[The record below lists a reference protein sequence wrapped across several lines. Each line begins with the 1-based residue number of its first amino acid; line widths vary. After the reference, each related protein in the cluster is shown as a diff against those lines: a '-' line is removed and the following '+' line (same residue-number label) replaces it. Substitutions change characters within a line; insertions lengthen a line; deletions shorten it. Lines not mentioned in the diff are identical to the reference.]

1 MDMLT
6 GLLEGPQAR
15 GAFLLKSVL
24 NPPWAMRIEDRAPLS
39 VATMVRGSAWML
51 PDGGEPVLI
60 APGDVAVVRGP
71 DPYTVADA
79 PDTPVTVTVGPDQR
93 CSTPEGE
100 DVTESMALGVRTW
113 GAAHQ
118 HAGSAVMLSGTY
130 QAPNEIGRRLLGA
143 LPQILVR
150 PAGTADATL
159 IDLLASEIS
168 SEEPGQ
174 EVVLDRLLDLLLIG
188 VLRAWP
194 SAADSG
200 APAWFRAQGD
210 PVVGPALR
218 LLHESPAHGWT
229 VEELAVR
236 VGVSRASLARRFRE
250 VMGEP
255 PVGYLTGWRL
265 ALAADMLREPDAT
278 VERVAR
284 RVGYGSAFAL
294 SAAFKRVRGM
304 SPQAFRAGTAG
315 PGAEPAPGPGG
326 TVVLSA
332 PAARPRPPG
341 RG

>member
-71 DPYTVADA
+71 DAYTVADA

-143 LPQILVR
+143 LPNVLVR
-150 PAGTADATL
+150 PARAADATL

-194 SAADSG
+194 SAADSS

-315 PGAEPAPGPGG
+315 PDAGLASGPGG

-332 PAARPRPPG
+332 PEVRLRPSG

>member
-71 DPYTVADA
+71 DAYTVADA

-143 LPQILVR
+143 LPNVLVR
-150 PAGTADATL
+150 PARAADATL

-194 SAADSG
+194 SAADSS

-315 PGAEPAPGPGG
+315 PDAGLAPGPGG

-332 PAARPRPPG
+332 PEVRLRPSG

>member
-1 MDMLT
+1 MQHA
-6 GLLEGPQAR
+6 GGPGRHRFHGAR
-15 GAFLLKSVL
+15 
-24 NPPWAMRIEDRAPLS
+24 RADL
-39 VATMVRGSAWML
+39 
-51 PDGGEPVLI
+51 
-60 APGDVAVVRGP
+60 
-71 DPYTVADA
+71 
-79 PDTPVTVTVGPDQR
+79 
-93 CSTPEGE
+93 
-100 DVTESMALGVRTW
+100 

-130 QAPNEIGRRLLGA
+130 QAPSEIGRRLLGA
-143 LPQILVR
+143 LPKILVR
-150 PAGTADATL
+150 PAKAADATL

-194 SAADSG
+194 SAADSS
-200 APAWFRAQGD
+200 APAWLRAQSD

-218 LLHESPAHGWT
+218 LLHESPAHAWT

-304 SPQAFRAGTAG
+304 SPQAFRAGGSG
-315 PGAEPAPGPGG
+315 PDAELAPGPGG
-326 TVVLSA
+326 TVVLS
-332 PAARPRPPG
+332 PPEV
-341 RG
+341 RSRRV

>member
-39 VATMVRGSAWML
+39 VVTMVRGSAWLL

-79 PDTPVTVTVGPDQR
+79 PDTPVTVAVGPDQR

-100 DVTESMALGVRTW
+100 DVTASMALGVRTW

-118 HAGSAVMLSGTY
+118 HADSAVMLSGTY

-143 LPQILVR
+143 LPNILVR
-150 PAGTADATL
+150 PAGAADATL

-194 SAADSG
+194 SATDSS
-200 APAWFRAQGD
+200 APAWFRAQSD

-218 LLHESPAHGWT
+218 LLHESPAHAWT
-229 VEELAVR
+229 VEELAER

-304 SPQAFRAGTAG
+304 SPQAHRAGVAG
-315 PGAEPAPGPGG
+315 PDAGLAAGPGG

-332 PAARPRPPG
+332 PDGRPRSPG